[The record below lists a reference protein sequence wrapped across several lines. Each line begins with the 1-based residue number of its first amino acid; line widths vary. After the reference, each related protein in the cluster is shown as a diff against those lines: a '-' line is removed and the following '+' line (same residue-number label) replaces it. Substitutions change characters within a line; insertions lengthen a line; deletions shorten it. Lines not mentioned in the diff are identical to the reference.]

1 MCTRSALIGLR
12 RPINNN
18 NVDNNDSNRNK
29 RGHEVELGS
38 IEGSWRELMGVAAV
52 KIHCI
57 HG

>member
-12 RPINNN
+12 RPINDN

-38 IEGSWRELMGVAAV
+38 IEGS
-52 KIHCI
+52 
-57 HG
+57 